1 VEIQHAE
8 IGKASFEFEKLV
20 KKRQINSQQRFCLK

>member
-1 VEIQHAE
+1 VEIQRAE

-20 KKRQINSQQRFCLK
+20 KKRQINSQPGVFV